1 VQNPSQEICMHHENG
16 SGQWQGNLPLFNNHI
31 WAKLP
36 ESIRESCRVLLSQL
50 QAEVLKQEQRRKNER
65 ED

>member
-1 VQNPSQEICMHHENG
+1 MHHEND
-16 SGQWQGNLPLFNNHI
+16 SGQWQRNLPFLNNQI

-36 ESIRESCRVLLSQL
+36 ESIRESCRTLLSQL
-50 QAEVLKQEQRRKNER
+50 QAEVLKQEERRKNER

>member
-1 VQNPSQEICMHHENG
+1 VQNPPQEICMHNEKG
-16 SGQWQGNLPLFNNHI
+16 SGQWQRNLPFFNNQV

-36 ESIRESCRVLLSQL
+36 ESIRESCRALLIQL
-50 QAEVLKQEQRRKNER
+50 QAEVLKQEERRKNER

>member
-1 VQNPSQEICMHHENG
+1 VQNPPQEICMHHENG
-16 SGQWQGNLPLFNNHI
+16 SGQWQRNLPFFNNHI

-36 ESIRESCRVLLSQL
+36 ESIRESCRALLSQL